1 MKNKKVLLLLIYC
14 FTATI
19 LFAQSQNQSN
29 NIAQIFSEDLN
40 HFFDV
45 GIGLVKSP
53 SNFTNSDL
61 YTTGI
66 VVFGTTS
73 LFAIDKSVKE
83 FSVSNHTNF
92 QDDLFTIDDYYGS
105 FYTTLLPVSLY
116 GFGLFT
122 ENTKIRQLG
131 LKTAEAFIYSGII
144 TGIFKVMIGRRR
156 PNAGDNNIF
165 FKPFQFTNN
174 DYQSLPSGH
183 TALAFA
189 VSTVMANYL
198 DNFYWKVFWYGS
210 ASIVAYSRIYHN
222 KHWVS
227 DVVLGATIG
236 FFVGKYV
243 ANYDNSHKNEI
254 LGMRINPF
262 FTFNRIGLAVTF

>member
-1 MKNKKVLLLLIYC
+1 LKNKKNFLLVIYC

-19 LFAQSQNQSN
+19 LFAQPQNKNN
-29 NIAQIFSEDLN
+29 NIVQIFSEDLN
-40 HFFDV
+40 HFFGV

-53 SNFTNSDL
+53 SNFTTSDL

-73 LFAIDKSVKE
+73 LFAVDKNVRE
-83 FSVSNHTNF
+83 FSTSYNTNF
-92 QDDLFTIDDYYGS
+92 QDNLFKIDDYYGS

-144 TGIFKVMIGRRR
+144 TGIFKIIIGRRR
-156 PNAGDNNIF
+156 PYAGDSNMF

-183 TALAFA
+183 TTVAFA

-210 ASIVAYSRIYHN
+210 ASMVAYSRMYHN

-227 DVVLGATIG
+227 DVALGAAIG
-236 FFVGKYV
+236 FFVGKSV
-243 ANYDNSHKNEI
+243 ANFDNSHKNES
-254 LGMRINPF
+254 LGIRINPF
-262 FTFNRIGLAVTF
+262 FTFNRIGFAVTF